1 MADKIYLLR
10 GNDTPMAV
18 CLRKREGDGDPVP
31 YDLSEA
37 ERVRLALVGHG
48 MHIFAKDTE
57 VSGSDH
63 NIVSG
68 VIPGRSLLPG
78 DYDLEVT
85 FNLDGRDK
93 RFAIE
98 AMFVAVDFLAED
110 ADNEAEGEGD
120 GIELTVTVQPEEIEI
135 AGPTGPQGPI
145 GPQGPMGPQGPVGP
159 AAEVNEDDLDFNAD
173 DKLQLADR
181 VYDSSTP
188 DGLGYVIL
196 RKNKTFA
203 QQVTATNTV
212 YEIRYDFDLNAA
224 SVTVPAGC
232 VLKFNGGSVVNGT
245 IVGNKTIIDSE
256 TVKIFGKNTTLSGTF
271 KNGRIYTEWFG
282 GVADGA
288 TDNYA
293 VFQKVFNQ
301 SIAIDIPIQL
311 LAGTYIIDECPSDGD
326 RQTLNIY
333 FTADGQQFRM
343 FGMGK
348 NATEIKSADGWLD
361 RLYSKHDSG
370 SASDNDIL
378 RQKKLIYYY
387 RNNNHVAELIQI
399 SGICFNR
406 NGFSNTVQPSSA
418 YAWEG
423 QSIISSASASGYTGT
438 CKNFVYTDLYI
449 KNRTSSGIG
458 FGNATCDSVLIKD
471 VISDRRRYFAGVRE
485 ELYPLAKC
493 LNIVVE
499 DCDVSFIHIE
509 PISSQPG
516 PRKATIRNCV
526 VNTLE
531 WNDSGFDTCS
541 LSVENCVFNDTN
553 LNISGVKSGLR
564 DCVFN
569 FTHAAESQV
578 ASGDSYLKGHMEVD
592 NCKFDFTPDENG
604 KCNVLY
610 IQNTSSS
617 ESRIVFNKCLFRAN
631 KDVMHSHVISGG
643 YQYQS
648 ATADANA
655 TAIFDDC
662 VFYSNTG
669 VTSKDGS
676 VAAGQ
681 GYLLNCIRGLKATL
695 NDCVLFRTGS
705 NWVFKAGNATSGYGS
720 LVLNNLKVIGDSG
733 YSNVVLGYVTTGV
746 SVPFVLDIRGEYGFV
761 QMIQPYNAGANYQVV
776 TKTKDFILVTDD
788 PADILS
794 ITYKTY
800 IPGTKIKVGNLL
812 YTYNRDYINRT
823 DLNINDFLV
832 ELINKNITTAERLAI
847 NTTYLPAN
855 SSVECFDTDLGRGM
869 LWNGSSWVDTSSVPV
884 ENTQPSGGMAP
895 NTVYNLGEL
904 AGDTTFTLAAA
915 TDNTIVNHYYWI
927 FDTSSTVPSDPW
939 PTGLTWVG
947 GSAPTL
953 AANKHYEISVINGVA
968 AYMEV

>member
-1 MADKIYLLR
+1 MPID
-10 GNDTPMAV
+10 
-18 CLRKREGDGDPVP
+18 
-31 YDLSEA
+31 
-37 ERVRLALVGHG
+37 RVQLPNG
-48 MHIFAKDTE
+48 DTE
-57 VSGSDH
+57 EVRDSRISGIDSTPTSGSANLVTSGGVKTALDGYVTSAALATALTGKVGSETIH
-63 NIVSG
+63 NIV
-68 VIPGRSLLPG
+68 
-78 DYDLEVT
+78 
-85 FNLDGRDK
+85 
-93 RFAIE
+93 
-98 AMFVAVDFLAED
+98 
-110 ADNEAEGEGD
+110 
-120 GIELTVTVQPEEIEI
+120 ELTQAEYDALQTKRGDTMYITTDTTKVYIGSRLIKENVKANEEDI
-135 AGPTGPQGPI
+135 
-145 GPQGPMGPQGPVGP
+145 
-159 AAEVNEDDLDFNAD
+159 DFD
-173 DKLQLADR
+173 SSDKLQFADR

-212 YEIRYDFDLNAA
+212 YEIRYDFDLGAA
-224 SVTVPAGC
+224 SVTIPAGC

-256 TVKIFGKNTTLSGTF
+256 TVKIFGMNTNLSGTF

-293 VFQKVFNQ
+293 VFQKVFNL

-311 LAGTYIIDECPSDGD
+311 LAGTYIIDECPADGD

-333 FTADGQQFRM
+333 FSADGQQFRM

-348 NATEIKSADGWLD
+348 NVTEIKSADGWLD

-370 SASDNDIL
+370 SASDYDIL

-387 RNNNHVAELIQI
+387 RNNNYVAELIQI

-423 QSIISSASASGYTGT
+423 QGIISSAAAGYTGT

-449 KNRTSSGIG
+449 KNRTSGGIG

-471 VISDRRRYFAGVRE
+471 VISDKRRYFAGVRE

-493 LNIVVE
+493 PNIVVE

-541 LSVENCVFNDTN
+541 LSVENCVFNDAN

-578 ASGDSYLKGHMEVD
+578 ATGDSYLKGHMEVD

-631 KDVMHSHVISGG
+631 KDVMHSNVISGG

-655 TAIFDDC
+655 TAIFNDC

-681 GYLLNCIRGLKATL
+681 GHLLNCFRGLKATL

-705 NWVFKAGNATSGYGS
+705 NWVFKAGNSSSGYGS

-746 SVPFVLDIRGEYGFV
+746 SVPFVLDIKGEYGFV

-776 TKTKDFILVTDD
+776 TKTKDFVLVTDN

-855 SSVECFDTDLGRGM
+855 SSVECFDTDLGKTM
-869 LWNGSSWVDTSSVPV
+869 VWNGSTWEESTPGKEDTSNKVTALSSSSTTAQYPSAKTTYDEVHP
-884 ENTQPSGGMAP
+884 TIGTAQPSGGFLP
-895 NTVYNLGEL
+895 NVLYNLGTLTGTVTFSL
-904 AGDTTFTLAAA
+904 ATPADA
-915 TDNTIVNHYYWI
+915 NIVNHYYWT
-927 FDTSSTVPSDPW
+927 FDTPSTAPTITW

-947 GSAPTL
+947 GSAPTV
-953 AANKHYEISVINGVA
+953 AASKHYEVSILNGIA